1 MPPDDLTRG
10 ALDGT
15 LIREGV
21 SQGGS
26 MAKAFQAIVFVM
38 IDFDEAW
45 DRLALVTGYA
55 QVRYTALGQP
65 SRLSVV
71 IEAPTGALT
80 TYSYE
85 VDKGEEVLVI
95 DQVVHV
101 PARCVSQREG
111 NSVQCG

>member
-1 MPPDDLTRG
+1 
-10 ALDGT
+10 
-15 LIREGV
+15 
-21 SQGGS
+21 
-26 MAKAFQAIVFVM
+26 MAKGFQAIVFVM

-71 IEAPTGALT
+71 MEAPTGVLT
-80 TYSYE
+80 TYTYE
-85 VDKGEEVLVI
+85 VEKGEEVLVI

-101 PARCVSQREG
+101 PARCVAQREG
-111 NSVQCG
+111 NSVQCD